1 MRNWGLPA
9 TLDPLNHRMATLVAL
24 GEREAMPNFDWRSPE
39 LYERAREAEITG
51 FAWECLRRNP
61 HYQRDHDEI
70 VEPDLGVTTEFRRRW
85 GLCFRG

>member
-1 MRNWGLPA
+1 
-9 TLDPLNHRMATLVAL
+9 
-24 GEREAMPNFDWRSPE
+24 MPNFDWRSPE

-61 HYQRDHDEI
+61 KYQRDHKEI
-70 VEPDLGVTTEFRRRW
+70 VGRDLDVTTEFRRRW